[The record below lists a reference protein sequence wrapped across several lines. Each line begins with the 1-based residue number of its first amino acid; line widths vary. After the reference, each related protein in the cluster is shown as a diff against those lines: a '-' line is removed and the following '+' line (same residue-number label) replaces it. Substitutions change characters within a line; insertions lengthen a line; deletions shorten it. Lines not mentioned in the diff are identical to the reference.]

1 MIPRLR
7 DFRLRARA
15 SARQVVASARQS
27 RLRHFAASAGLAAIV
42 GTTLPA
48 QAPDGPPPAPPRP
61 APASPPLTAITSQD
75 HLDGLKNPSRWV
87 MYSGDYT
94 GRRHSPLTQVAPGN
108 VGRLAAQWA
117 FQADNMVAGR
127 GFEGTPLLL
136 DGVLYVTGNNNT
148 AWAINVRT
156 GEQLWRYRR
165 NLPPGLTYGSAN
177 ASNRGFAV
185 LGDLLFMGTL
195 DAHLIALD
203 RRTGKLVWDQ
213 TVDNF
218 KVGYAITQAPLIVKD
233 KVILGI
239 AGGDIPTRGFVD
251 AYDPKTGERVW
262 RFYTIPAPGEPGS
275 ETWSDPDVL
284 PRGGGATWQTG
295 SYDPELNLLYWG
307 VGNPNPDYYG
317 EDRKGDNLYTAS
329 LIALDA
335 DTGKLRWHFQF
346 TPHDLHDWDSN
357 HVPVLADMTI
367 NGRAR
372 RVVMVANRNGFFY
385 TLDRETGEF
394 LVGKPFTGTQWA
406 RELTKEG
413 KPIVLTNGVAT
424 SAKPTCVPDYR
435 GGTNFNPPSY
445 DPAAQ
450 LFFVMARETCA
461 VYSPRKEEPVAGRS
475 FMSGGMEKLPEPDYS
490 ALRAIDPKTGAIKW
504 EHKFTQSSLA
514 GVMSTASGLVF
525 AGDQDGYFNAFESRS
540 GKLLWRYRTGSP
552 IHGAAATTYMIDGRQ
567 FVLIPSGM
575 TITAFALPEGR

>member
-1 MIPRLR
+1 MKFLSGCLLVIIGL
-7 DFRLRARA
+7 
-15 SARQVVASARQS
+15 SYVA
-27 RLRHFAASAGLAAIV
+27 
-42 GTTLPA
+42 A
-48 QAPDGPPPAPPRP
+48 QAPDGPPPPLPRP
-61 APASPPLTAITSQD
+61 APPSPPLTAISSQD
-75 HLDGLKNPSRWV
+75 HLDGLKNTSRWL

-94 GRRHSPLTQVAPGN
+94 GRRHSPLTQVTPGN
-108 VGRLAAQWA
+108 VSRLAAQWA

-156 GEQLWRYRR
+156 GDQLWRYRR

-213 TVDNF
+213 TVENF

-233 KVILGI
+233 KVIVGI

-262 RFYTIPAPGEPGS
+262 RFYTIPARGEAGS
-275 ETWSDPDVL
+275 ETWSDPDLL

-307 VGNPNPDYYG
+307 VGNPNPDYFG

-357 HVPVLADMTI
+357 HVPVLADLTI

-372 RVVMVANRNGFFY
+372 KVVMVANRNSFFY
-385 TLDRETGEF
+385 TIDRETGEF

-424 SAKPTCVPDYR
+424 SAKPSCVPDYR

-450 LFFVMARETCA
+450 MFFVMARETCA
-461 VYSPRKEEPVAGRS
+461 IYSPRKEEPVAGRS

-525 AGDQDGYFNAFESRS
+525 AGDQDGYFNAFETRT

-552 IHGAAATTYMIDGRQ
+552 IHGAAATTYMLDGRQ
-567 FVLIPSGM
+567 YVLIPSGM
-575 TITAFALPEGR
+575 TITAFALP

>member
-1 MIPRLR
+1 VKV
-7 DFRLRARA
+7 F
-15 SARQVVASARQS
+15 SALLFV
-27 RLRHFAASAGLAAIV
+27 AIV
-42 GTTLPA
+42 GLAHTA
-48 QAPDGPPPAPPRP
+48 GQAPDGPPPPLPRP
-61 APASPPLTAITSQD
+61 APPSPPLTAISSQD
-75 HLDGLKNPSRWV
+75 HLDALKNTSRWL

-94 GRRHSPLTQVAPGN
+94 GRRHSPLTQVTPGN

-213 TVDNF
+213 TVENF

-233 KVILGI
+233 KVIIGI

-251 AYDPKTGERVW
+251 AYDPKAGARVW

-275 ETWSDPDVL
+275 ETWSDPQVL

-335 DTGKLRWHFQF
+335 DSGKLRWHFQF

-357 HVPVLADMTI
+357 HVPVLADVTI
-367 NGRAR
+367 NGRPR
-372 RVVMVANRNGFFY
+372 KVVMVANRNGFFY

-394 LVGKPFTGTQWA
+394 LVGKVYTGTQWA

-413 KPIVLTNGVAT
+413 KPIVLSNGLAT

-435 GGTNFNPPSY
+435 GATNFNPPSY

-461 VYSPRKEEPVAGRS
+461 IYSPRKEEPVPGRS

-552 IHGAAATTYMIDGRQ
+552 IHGAAATTYMLDGRQ

>member
-1 MIPRLR
+1 VKFFSGVLLVVVMGV
-7 DFRLRARA
+7 AY
-15 SARQVVASARQS
+15 VVAQ
-27 RLRHFAASAGLAAIV
+27 G
-42 GTTLPA
+42 
-48 QAPDGPPPAPPRP
+48 PDSGPPAPPPRP
-61 APASPPLTAITSQD
+61 APVSPPLSAITSQD
-75 HLDGLKNPSRWV
+75 HLDGLKNSSRWL

-94 GRRHSPLTQVAPGN
+94 GRRHSPLMQITPAN

-127 GFEGTPLLL
+127 GFEGTPLLV
-136 DGVLYVTGNNNT
+136 DGVLYITGNNNT

-156 GEQLWRYRR
+156 GDQLWRYRR

-213 TVDNF
+213 TVEDF

-233 KVILGI
+233 KVIIGI

-251 AYDPKTGERVW
+251 AYEPKTGARLW

-295 SYDPELNLLYWG
+295 SYDPELNLIYWG
-307 VGNPNPDYYG
+307 TGNPNPDYYG
-317 EDRKGDNLYTAS
+317 EDRKGDNLYTTS
-329 LIALDA
+329 LIALNP
-335 DTGKLRWHFQF
+335 DTGKLQWHYQF
-346 TPHDLHDWDSN
+346 TPHDTHDWDSN
-357 HVPVLADMTI
+357 HVPVLADLTI

-372 RVVMVANRNGFFY
+372 KVVMVANRNGFFY
-385 TLDRETGEF
+385 TLDRQTGEF
-394 LVGKPFTGTQWA
+394 LVGKPFTSTSWA
-406 RELTKEG
+406 REIGRDG
-413 KPIVLTNGVAT
+413 KPIVLSLGVSTGAT
-424 SAKPTCVPDYR
+424 PQCVPDYR

-461 VYSPRKEEPVAGRS
+461 IYSPKKQEMVAGQS
-475 FMSGGMEKLPEPDYS
+475 YMSGGMEKLPEPDYS

-525 AGDQDGYFNAFESRS
+525 VGDQDGYFNAFDTRS

-552 IHGAAATTYMIDGRQ
+552 IHGAAATTYMLDGRQ
-567 FVLIPSGM
+567 YVLIPSGM
-575 TITAFALPEGR
+575 TVTAFALPEAR

>member
-1 MIPRLR
+1 MRFLSG
-7 DFRLRARA
+7 LLL
-15 SARQVVASARQS
+15 VVVI
-27 RLRHFAASAGLAAIV
+27 GLAYVA
-42 GTTLPA
+42 A

-61 APASPPLTAITSQD
+61 APPSPPLTAITSQD
-75 HLDGLKNPSRWV
+75 HLDGFKNTSRWL

-94 GRRHSPLTQVAPGN
+94 GRRHSPLTQVTPGN

-156 GEQLWRYRR
+156 GDQLWRYRR

-233 KVILGI
+233 KIIVGI

-251 AYDPKTGERVW
+251 AYNPKTGERVW

-307 VGNPNPDYYG
+307 VGNPNPDYFG
-317 EDRKGDNLYTAS
+317 DDRKGDNLYTAS
-329 LIALDA
+329 VIALDA

-357 HVPVLADMTI
+357 HVPVLADLTI

-372 RVVMVANRNGFFY
+372 KVVMVANRNSFFY

-424 SAKPTCVPDYR
+424 SATPTCVPDYR

-461 VYSPRKEEPVAGRS
+461 VYSPKREEMVAGRS
-475 FMSGGMEKLPEPDYS
+475 FMSGGMEKLPEPDFS
-490 ALRAIDPKTGAIKW
+490 VLRAIDPKTGAIKW

-540 GKLLWRYRTGSP
+540 GKLLWRYRTGAP
-552 IHGAAATTYMIDGRQ
+552 IHGAAATTYMLDGRQ

-575 TITAFALPEGR
+575 TITAFALPESR